1 MSEALVT
8 ADSISKSY
16 GEIEAVKGISF
27 ALMGGE
33 IVGLIGPNGAG
44 KTTTIRMISTLIRPS
59 SGSITVCGLDVM
71 REPKEVRRVIG
82 GYPEIAGLYER
93 LTVYQNLRFYASFYD
108 VDDRDKRI
116 ADYLEMFDLADRKNM
131 AAGKLSKGMKEKIV
145 FIRTVIHDPK
155 VILLDEP
162 LTGLDPDSRIT
173 LKGLLKKFRET
184 GKVILLSSHTLSEV
198 ENICDRVILIDAGS
212 VLVDDKIAVLKERFK
227 TDKLPTLEEV
237 YLSLRHGG

>member
-1 MSEALVT
+1 MSEASVF

-82 GYPEIAGLYER
+82 VYPEIAGLYER

-227 TDKLPTLEEV
+227 TDELPTLEEV

>member
-1 MSEALVT
+1 
-8 ADSISKSY
+8 
-16 GEIEAVKGISF
+16 
-27 ALMGGE
+27 
-33 IVGLIGPNGAG
+33 
-44 KTTTIRMISTLIRPS
+44 
-59 SGSITVCGLDVM
+59 
-71 REPKEVRRVIG
+71 
-82 GYPEIAGLYER
+82 
-93 LTVYQNLRFYASFYD
+93 
-108 VDDRDKRI
+108 
-116 ADYLEMFDLADRKNM
+116 
-131 AAGKLSKGMKEKIV
+131 
-145 FIRTVIHDPK
+145 VIHDPK